1 MPIFSYLAIPTEGER
16 DTLCAA
22 LEAMEYCEIIP
33 AENQDVVILVTDT
46 PDKESDK
53 RLQAQLK
60 QLSCLQSLSM
70 TYGHADEI
78 ETGN

>member
-1 MPIFSYLAIPTEGER
+1 MPVFSYLAFPTEGEKE
-16 DTLCAA
+16 TLRAA
-22 LEAMEYCEIIP
+22 LEATDHCEIIP
-33 AENQDVVILVTDT
+33 AENQDVIVLITDT

-70 TYGHADEI
+70 TYGHADENI
-78 ETGN
+78 TGN